1 MSVAH
6 AIIEPYPL
14 RKRRMT
20 TIEKYTV
27 SVTTDCVCY
36 TENDET
42 GEHDFSNECFGDCY
56 ESQKEDV
63 FWLLGMWQTLNDID
77 ENDPILI
84 QVDKIGWTNASAYK
98 WTTML
103 ELHGALALD
112 GDFRIEWYWEDGELT
127 ARRWSHDEPVGTGLF
142 TFTAHK
148 GCDKCGEP
156 VQADIHAEEL
166 GMCIECSNKY
176 FDHEEEESE

>member
-1 MSVAH
+1 
-6 AIIEPYPL
+6 
-14 RKRRMT
+14 MT
-20 TIEKYTV
+20 TIEKYTA
-27 SVTTDCVCY
+27 SVTTDCLC
-36 TENDET
+36 ENEDGT
-42 GEHDFSNECFGDCY
+42 PQDYCDNCY
-56 ESQKEDV
+56 EWQKEDV
-63 FWLLGMWQTLNDID
+63 MELLGMWQALNDID

>member
-1 MSVAH
+1 
-6 AIIEPYPL
+6 
-14 RKRRMT
+14 MT

-63 FWLLGMWQTLNDID
+63 FWLLGMWQALNDID

-84 QVDKIGWTNASAYK
+84 NGSGMGWTKADGYK

-112 GDFRIEWYWEDGELT
+112 ADFRIEWYWEDGELS

-148 GCDKCGEP
+148 GCVKCDVP
-156 VQADIHAEEL
+156 VKADIHTEEL
-166 GMCIECSNKY
+166 GMCLFCSNKY
-176 FDHEEEESE
+176 FDHEGE